1 MIDAAD
7 SATLN
12 DLERPRF
19 SLTDTIKQNKGTDY
33 ANIATK
39 KKKKKKKK
47 KEKNAIMQ
55 MARGMQ
61 KTWNKK

>member
-39 KKKKKKKK
+39 KKKK
-47 KEKNAIMQ
+47 EKNAIMQ